1 MRVQAVTIL
10 GTLMAVL
17 ATGKELCYAG
27 VVLELPNEFH
37 FSAFTGGGE
46 ETQGINQ
53 EPDTS
58 DGPYFEQLPAF
69 AGFAGLKTWG
79 SASFGFNGPGSHTDG
94 SSTAVG
100 LYWSG
105 DAHGTVD
112 ADTFQVDY
120 DFSWM
125 STEDGPTPSTF
136 NLYFGLQLLDYWTLA
151 SAGAQDLLPVLNSGE
166 SIAGSF
172 LVDTSRWPGY
182 TAHSYQAYLL
192 LFFETDQLGTEII
205 TLTIPPNSIDVRGYD
220 ASSAVPEPSSL
231 CLWLFSVALIGMG
244 VSRRQQQGHLAATGS
259 DVCQPLPR

>member
-1 MRVQAVTIL
+1 M
-10 GTLMAVL
+10 
-17 ATGKELCYAG
+17 
-27 VVLELPNEFH
+27 
-37 FSAFTGGGE
+37 
-46 ETQGINQ
+46 
-53 EPDTS
+53 
-58 DGPYFEQLPAF
+58 
-69 AGFAGLKTWG
+69 
-79 SASFGFNGPGSHTDG
+79 
-94 SSTAVG
+94 
-100 LYWSG
+100 
-105 DAHGTVD
+105 
-112 ADTFQVDY
+112 DY

-192 LFFETDQLGTEII
+192 LFFETDQLGAEII

-244 VSRRQQQGHLAATGS
+244 VSRRQQQGHLAATGG
-259 DVCQPLPR
+259 DVCPPLPR